1 MQDASAR
8 TTGFGC
14 IFRRSLPSL
23 ESSGRSIDSITAQ
36 SWFVVASA
44 IRGERFVL
52 YQAVRE
58 YFVCTA
64 LTECIPK
71 IAVQALGCTASL
83 ARFSFRPKV

>member
-1 MQDASAR
+1 LGLAV
-8 TTGFGC
+8 GFGGLQPASNRDLAGKSRVLLWERAV
-14 IFRRSLPSL
+14 RRRFSK
-23 ESSGRSIDSITAQ
+23 
-36 SWFVVASA
+36 
-44 IRGERFVL
+44 RGERFVL

-83 ARFSFRPKV
+83 ARFPFRPNV